1 MRGFTEFGT
10 IYATSGYDWS
20 VLGVFKRDSDG
31 QFFYGTD
38 GGCSCSAPFED
49 SYDPADL
56 LPLHELY
63 PFLMFARKWA
73 RDEQN
78 WASETDL
85 FIQVN
90 DLRDKLRA
98 NSPAEL
104 AKQLD
109 NAREALHKARQ
120 RYADKAA
127 VAREAQEAANS
138 ALTNLECAQLAFN
151 RLLDAQHPA
160 N

>member
-1 MRGFTEFGT
+1 MRGFTQFDT

-20 VLGVFKRDSDG
+20 VLGVFKRDADG

-38 GGCSCSAPFED
+38 GGCSCGHPFE
-49 SYDPADL
+49 STYDPANL

-73 RDEQN
+73 RDQQG

-85 FIQVN
+85 HTKIN
-90 DLRDKLRA
+90 ELRDKIRA

-109 NAREALHKARQ
+109 NARELLSKARQ
-120 RYADKAA
+120 RYADKVAI
-127 VAREAQEAANS
+127 AREAQES
-138 ALTNLECAQLAFN
+138 ADYALANLEAAQVEFN